1 MSFVPKTIKKGGNNL
16 TTDLA
21 NLSVPFGLIL
31 AQKSLEK
38 YLTVNKT
45 PVITKK
51 NSKAIVSGKKAT
63 VSGGMK
69 HDKATV
75 SGGMKHDKA
84 TVSGGMKQK
93 QKKKT
98 VSSGMKHEKK

>member
-1 MSFVPKTIKKGGNNL
+1 MSFVPKTVKKGGNNL

-38 YLTVNKT
+38 YLTVNKQSIISQGNLKV
-45 PVITKK
+45 PNKK
-51 NSKAIVSGKKAT
+51 AVVSAKKAT

-69 HDKATV
+69 HEMHSPV
-75 SGGMKHDKA
+75 SGGMKHGKKP
-84 TVSGGMKQK
+84 VSGGMKH
-93 QKKKT
+93 
-98 VSSGMKHEKK
+98 GKHDMM